1 MSNFKSRYG
10 QVAIVLGGQ
19 WGDEGKGKLVDIL
32 SAEYD
37 MVGRATGGANA
48 GHTIYFKNP
57 AKNDEVTKMVFHLIP
72 AGIIHEKT
80 RCVIGNGVVVHIP
93 TMFAELKQLEELGI
107 NVGERLM
114 LSERAHIV
122 FNYHQYLD
130 GLQEDRKG
138 DNKVGTT
145 KRGIGPCYT
154 DKIARHGLR
163 MVDLKNWDEFEKKY
177 HANLQNIIDLYGAME
192 YDSQAE
198 LNEIKQY
205 RERLLNMLSDT
216 ALFLNNAL
224 ASEKSLVMEGANAVG
239 LDIDH
244 GTYPY
249 VTSSNPSVGGIFTGS
264 GIAPT
269 KVSSV
274 IGIMKAYTTRVGSG
288 AFPSELNNDLGDYIR
303 NKGGEFGSTTGRPRR
318 CGWFDAVVGRYS
330 VMINGLTH
338 VNLTKLDVLTGLE
351 TIKIAVAYNHGNDKY
366 EKTLPALN
374 HIMEEAEVEYV
385 ELPGWQ
391 EDISTCSKFDD
402 LPENARKYVHTLEE
416 LLGCPID
423 TIGVGQRRDQ
433 LLVRDHWMR

>member
-1 MSNFKSRYG
+1 MSSFIDRYG
-10 QVAIVLGGQ
+10 KVAVVLGGQ

-32 SAEYD
+32 SQEYD

-57 AKNDEVTKMVFHLIP
+57 AKNDEVTKIVFHLIP

-93 TMFAELKQLEELGI
+93 TMFSELKQLHELGI
-107 NVGERLM
+107 NFENRLL

-130 GLQEDRKG
+130 GLQEERKG

-154 DKIARHGLR
+154 DKIGRQGIR

-177 HANLQNIIDLYGAME
+177 HANLQNIISLYGVMD

-198 LNEIKQY
+198 LDEIKSY
-205 RERLLNMLSDT
+205 RDQVLAMLTDT
-216 ALFLNNAL
+216 ALYLNNGL
-224 ASEKSLVMEGANAVG
+224 ESGKSLVMEGANAIG

-249 VTSSNPSVGGIFTGS
+249 VTSSNPSIGGIFTGS
-264 GIAPT
+264 GIAPNKT
-269 KVSSV
+269 NSI

-288 AFPSELNNDLGDYIR
+288 AFPSELNNELGDQIR

-318 CGWFDAVVGRYS
+318 CGWFDMVLARHS

-351 TIKIAVAYNHGNDKY
+351 TIKIAISYKYGNEKY
-366 EKTLPALN
+366 EKSLPALN
-374 HIMEEAEVEYV
+374 HIMQEAEVEYV
-385 ELPGWQ
+385 ELPGWT
-391 EDISTCSKFDD
+391 EDLSDCTKFED

-416 LLGCPID
+416 LLQCPID

-433 LLVRDHWMR
+433 LLVRDHWVR

>member
-1 MSNFKSRYG
+1 MTTFKHRYG
-10 QVAIVLGGQ
+10 QVTLILGGQ

-32 SAEYD
+32 SQEYD
-37 MVGRATGGANA
+37 IIGRATGGANA

-57 AKNDEVTKMVFHLIP
+57 ANNDEVTKMVFHLIP
-72 AGIIHEKT
+72 AGIMHEKT
-80 RCVIGNGVVVHIP
+80 RCVVGNGVVIHIP
-93 TMFAELKQLEELGI
+93 TLFEEVEQLEKLGI
-107 NVGERLM
+107 NVEGRLL

-130 GLQEDRKG
+130 GLQEERKG

-154 DKIARHGLR
+154 DKIARNGIRLI
-163 MVDLKNWDEFEKKY
+163 DLKNWGEFEKKY
-177 HANLQNIIDLYGAME
+177 HANLQNVISLYGAMD

-198 LNEIKQY
+198 LDYLKQV
-205 RERLLNMLSDT
+205 RERLMGMLTDS
-216 ALFLNNAL
+216 ALFLHNAL
-224 ASEKSLVMEGANAVG
+224 AEEKTLIMEGANAIG

-264 GIAPT
+264 GLSPL
-269 KVSSV
+269 KVKSI

-288 AFPSELNNDLGDYIR
+288 PFPSELNNDLGDYIR

-338 VNLTKLDVLTGLE
+338 INLTKLDVLTGLE
-351 TIKIAVAYNHGNDKY
+351 TLKIAISYKHDNNKY
-366 EKTLPALN
+366 EKSLPALA
-374 HIMEEAEVEYV
+374 HVMEEVEVEYI

-391 EDISTCSKFDD
+391 EDISTCAKFEE
-402 LPENARKYVHTLEE
+402 LPENARKYVQTLEE

-433 LLVRDHWMR
+433 LLVRDHWVR